1 MRKKISIAYRNS
13 VIDIARKMDENGVSP
28 REIMT
33 YCQIGYQTFYDWR
46 KGGFKPYVDNRPIR
60 QRKQENKRKVLA
72 IWQDNPT
79 LTQVEIAALA
89 GVSPPTVGRY
99 FKEEGIVQ
107 KKSSL

>member
-1 MRKKISIAYRNS
+1 M
-13 VIDIARKMDENGVSP
+13 
-28 REIMT
+28 
-33 YCQIGYQTFYDWR
+33 
-46 KGGFKPYVDNRPIR
+46 DNRPIR

-99 FKEEGIVQ
+99 FKEEGIAQ
-107 KKSSL
+107 KVISLTRGKNKSSLKQFSTRLKQRLELQRQQKVSQSISMFMWMESWFWLRSA